1 MCSHLY
7 KNAISSPPLTH
18 VCPGVDVFS
27 VFYVS
32 SVLPCLH
39 FWMFYKTVNA
49 APPLEGCGQVQIALH
64 AISPAA
70 SRSCMNTGAV
80 RCSQWG
86 AQLWVEPASPDEHT
100 AAGTM
105 DSLCLVFRWYWGFSM
120 SLEIL
125 LEACGRWLVSDMIV
139 LVLFLFN
146 FFFFLK
152 RIIIWLTVW
161 LWKPITS
168 DFC

>member
-1 MCSHLY
+1 MSRSRRIFC
-7 KNAISSPPLTH
+7 
-18 VCPGVDVFS
+18 V
-27 VFYVS
+27 YVS

-70 SRSCMNTGAV
+70 SRLCMNTGAA

-146 FFFFLK
+146 FFFFFKKNNYLVDGLIVK
-152 RIIIWLTVW
+152 THYLWLLLGNAAT
-161 LWKPITS
+161 LES
-168 DFC
+168 

>member
-27 VFYVS
+27 VFMS

-70 SRSCMNTGAV
+70 SRLCMNTGAV

-146 FFFFLK
+146 FFFF
-152 RIIIWLTVW
+152 
-161 LWKPITS
+161 
-168 DFC
+168 F

>member
-1 MCSHLY
+1 MSRSRRIFC
-7 KNAISSPPLTH
+7 
-18 VCPGVDVFS
+18 V
-27 VFYVS
+27 YVS

-146 FFFFLK
+146 FFFFFLK